1 MSATTSLQ
9 ALREALAGEHAQL
22 ESWLRESFAA
32 MDALYGELYEWQRD
46 LTGQQAQLDQREAAL
61 SEPAAATG
69 NDSLIIAKFKEALAA
84 AREQV
89 RQLKHENGVLQ
100 ESLEDLQL
108 HLAGAET
115 PPRDSSRRSPQ
126 GTT

>member
-1 MSATTSLQ
+1 LE

-32 MDALYGELYEWQRD
+32 MDALYGELFEWQRD
-46 LTGQQAQLDQREAAL
+46 LTRQQAQLDQREAAQ

-69 NDSLIIAKFKEALAA
+69 SDGLIIAKFKEALAA

-89 RQLKHENGVLQ
+89 RQLKHENGELQ

-108 HLAGAET
+108 QLAGAEA
-115 PPRDSSRRSPQ
+115 PPRGSSSRAPQ
-126 GTT
+126 RAT